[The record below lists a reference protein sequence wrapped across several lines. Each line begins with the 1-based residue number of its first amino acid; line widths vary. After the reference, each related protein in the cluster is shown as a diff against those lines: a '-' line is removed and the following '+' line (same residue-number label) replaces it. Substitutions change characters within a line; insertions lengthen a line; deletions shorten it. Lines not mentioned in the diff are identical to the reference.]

1 MHFYCCRPLTGFYSS
16 KLKKKQMKQ
25 SKTLCCRPLTG
36 FYSSKPP
43 SVHSPPETYTL
54 PSPYGVLLFQTYPLH
69 PAIHAHSGH
78 VLRGKTIFFLSYNLQ
93 KSKIPFN
100 PLIIKPRGKTH
111 FQSPH
116 VHLHY
121 NPFSLPPQSSFQ
133 KNTTFPAIIRYYS
146 RPKGRS

>member
-1 MHFYCCRPLTGFYSS
+1 MVVSVPFRGSTLPNCEISCDPSFNSS
-16 KLKKKQMKQ
+16 
-25 SKTLCCRPLTG
+25 
-36 FYSSKPP
+36 
-43 SVHSPPETYTL
+43 L
-54 PSPYGVLLFQTYPLH
+54 PSPFGVLLFQTNRDNSRKVFTLVAVPLRGSTLPNPCPLH

-78 VLRGKTIFFLSYNLQ
+78 VLRGKTIFFLFYNLQ
-93 KSKIPFN
+93 KSKIPFK

-133 KNTTFPAIIRYYS
+133 KNTTLPAIIRYYS